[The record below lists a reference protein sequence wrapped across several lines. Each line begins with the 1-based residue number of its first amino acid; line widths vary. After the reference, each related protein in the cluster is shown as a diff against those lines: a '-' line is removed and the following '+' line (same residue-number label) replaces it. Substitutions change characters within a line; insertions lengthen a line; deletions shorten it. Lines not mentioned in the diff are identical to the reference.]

1 MQTLKSV
8 VAEHPFTRGLDN
20 RYIELLEGCATNVVF
35 KPGEFIFHEG
45 GEANQFYLI
54 RHGKIALEV
63 YAAERGSVPIMT
75 VNEGEV
81 LGWSWLFPPYRWQF
95 DARAVELT
103 RAIALEGQCIRQ
115 KCEQDHELG
124 YELMKRVAQVMEQR
138 LQATRFQLLNVYEV
152 HPRRRDE
159 LN

>member
-1 MQTLKSV
+1 MQTLRSV
-8 VAEHPFTRGLDN
+8 VAEHPFARGLDN
-20 RYIELLEGCATNVVF
+20 RYSELLEGCATNVVF
-35 KPGEFIFHEG
+35 KSGEFIFHEA

-54 RHGKIALEV
+54 RHGKVALEV

-81 LGWSWLFPPYRWQF
+81 LGWSWLFAPYRWQF

-103 RAIALEGQCIRQ
+103 RAIALEGKCIRQ
-115 KCEQDHELG
+115 KCAQDHELG

-138 LQATRFQLLNVYEV
+138 LQATRLQLLNVYEL